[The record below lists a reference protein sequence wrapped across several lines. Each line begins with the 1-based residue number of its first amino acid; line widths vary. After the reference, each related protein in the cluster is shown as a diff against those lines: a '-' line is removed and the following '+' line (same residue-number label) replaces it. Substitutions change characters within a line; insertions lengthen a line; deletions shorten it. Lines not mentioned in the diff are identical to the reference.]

1 MVFNIVVK
9 TVVIATSEVVCGP
22 QEVKHGMGWMAVER
36 NLIFYADD
44 GRIEGR
50 DHICVQDSLTVTV
63 AMFQRVGME
72 TNPENTNALVC
83 TPGYIWGNWDE
94 AVYKRRATG

>member
-9 TVVIATSEVVCGP
+9 TVVIATLEVVCGP

-50 DHICVQDSLTVTV
+50 DHIRIQYALTVIDT
-63 AMFQRVGME
+63 MLRLVGPE
-72 TNPENTNALVC
+72 TNLDKTKALV
-83 TPGYIWGNWDE
+83 
-94 AVYKRRATG
+94 